1 MDRQRKIQRLRL
13 QMSKVED
20 CINDLLDEADITKA
34 DLLGICCGLARA
46 VGELHPDE
54 WKTIF
59 EDREQHD
66 DFSVEDIAIC
76 MTKVCDIQT
85 MISDGTDRVLG
96 NDTEKKLGRIA
107 NQIRRLQNGK

>member
-1 MDRQRKIQRLRL
+1 MDRQRKIQKLRL

-54 WKTIF
+54 WETIF
-59 EDREQHD
+59 EDREQRD
-66 DFSVEDIAIC
+66 DFTVKDIAIC
-76 MTKVCDIQT
+76 MTRVCDIQT